1 MVPGEKSFSYS
12 GWYMTSNTGFVSPLP
27 SQGTFIVLN
36 RAKKFLVPGTVVP
49 LDPQNSRLFFDW
61 DLDVWELL
69 NKLEWYRR
77 PFVWEL
83 LRRQGS
89 SSEKTF
95 LLLTRLADFSQ
106 LLAECIEQ
114 RPDLSANPLSVQIQ
128 AALTVEIPPSGST
141 VIYNIES
148 APWNKFGP
156 EHRFFSLPA
165 AALFFFAAE
174 HHLASTTKEKK
185 FILSHPTDEGV
196 IFYQSK
202 LKLKLLWSRGPDRY
216 AVVERDSLLQALLL
230 YKENLETMKES
241 LPRYEPD

>member
-1 MVPGEKSFSYS
+1 MI
-12 GWYMTSNTGFVSPLP
+12 SNTELVSPLP
-27 SQGTFIVLN
+27 SQGTFIILN
-36 RAKKFLVPGTVVP
+36 RAKKFLVPATIVP
-49 LDPQNSRLFFDW
+49 LDAQNSLLFSDW
-61 DLDVWELL
+61 DLEAWEIL

-83 LRRQGS
+83 LRRHGS
-89 SSEKTF
+89 SPEKTF

-106 LLAECIEQ
+106 LLNECIDQ
-114 RPDLSANPLSVQIQ
+114 RPDLAANPLSIQIQ
-128 AALTVEIPPSGST
+128 AALTVEVPPNGST

-156 EHRFFSLPA
+156 KHRFFSLPA

-174 HHLASTTKEKK
+174 HHLATTPKEKK

-196 IFYQSK
+196 VFYQNK
-202 LKLKLLWSRGPDRY
+202 LKLKLLWSHGPDRY

-230 YKENLETMKES
+230 YKNNLEVMQQTVPPYKPE
-241 LPRYEPD
+241 

>member
-1 MVPGEKSFSYS
+1 
-12 GWYMTSNTGFVSPLP
+12 
-27 SQGTFIVLN
+27 
-36 RAKKFLVPGTVVP
+36 
-49 LDPQNSRLFFDW
+49 LDLHNSRLFSDW
-61 DLDVWELL
+61 NLEAWELL

-77 PFVWEL
+77 PFVLEL

-114 RPDLSANPLSVQIQ
+114 RPDLTPNPLSIQIQ
-128 AALTVEIPPSGST
+128 AALTVEIPPNGST

-156 EHRFFSLPA
+156 EYRFFSLPA

-174 HHLASTTKEKK
+174 HHLATTPKEKK
-185 FILSHPTDEGV
+185 FILSHPTDDGI
-196 IFYQSK
+196 IFYQNK
-202 LKLKLLWSRGPDRY
+202 LELNLLWSRGPDRY

-230 YKENLETMKES
+230 YKQNLDEMRQT
-241 LPRYEPD
+241 LHLYEPE

>member
-1 MVPGEKSFSYS
+1 
-12 GWYMTSNTGFVSPLP
+12 
-27 SQGTFIVLN
+27 
-36 RAKKFLVPGTVVP
+36 
-49 LDPQNSRLFFDW
+49 
-61 DLDVWELL
+61 L

-114 RPDLSANPLSVQIQ
+114 RPELSANPLSMQIQ
-128 AALTVEIPPSGST
+128 AALTVEIPPNGST

-174 HHLASTTKEKK
+174 HHLATTPREKK
-185 FILSHPTDEGV
+185 FILSHPTEDGI
-196 IFYQSK
+196 IFYQNK
-202 LKLKLLWSRGPDRY
+202 LELKLLWSRGPDRY
-216 AVVERDSLLQALLL
+216 AVVERDSLLKALLL
-230 YKENLETMKES
+230 YKENLEVMQQT
-241 LPRYEPD
+241 LPRYGPE

>member
-1 MVPGEKSFSYS
+1 
-12 GWYMTSNTGFVSPLP
+12 MTSSTSLVSPLP
-27 SQGTFIVLN
+27 AQGTFVILN
-36 RAKKFLVPGTVVP
+36 RAKKFLVPATIVP
-49 LDPQNSRLFFDW
+49 LDLHNSRLFSDW
-61 DLDVWELL
+61 NLEAWELL

-77 PFVWEL
+77 PFVLEL

-114 RPDLSANPLSVQIQ
+114 RPDLTANPLSIQVQ
-128 AALTVEIPPSGST
+128 AALTVEIPPNGST

-156 EHRFFSLPA
+156 EYRFFSLPA

-174 HHLASTTKEKK
+174 HHLATTPKEKK
-185 FILSHPTDEGV
+185 FILSHPTDDGI
-196 IFYQSK
+196 IFYQNK
-202 LKLKLLWSRGPDRY
+202 LELNLLWSRGSDRY

-230 YKENLETMKES
+230 YKQNLDEMRQA
-241 LPRYEPD
+241 LPLYEPE

>member
-1 MVPGEKSFSYS
+1 
-12 GWYMTSNTGFVSPLP
+12 MTSNTKLISPLP
-27 SQGTFIVLN
+27 SQGTLVVLN
-36 RAKKFLVPGTVVP
+36 RAKKFLVPGTIVL
-49 LDPQNSRLFFDW
+49 LDPQNSRLFSDW
-61 DLDVWELL
+61 DLDAWELL

-89 SSEKTF
+89 SFEKTF

-114 RPDLSANPLSVQIQ
+114 RPDLSANPLSMQIQ
-128 AALTVEIPPSGST
+128 AALTVEIPPNGST

-174 HHLASTTKEKK
+174 HHLATTPREKK
-185 FILSHPTDEGV
+185 FILSHPTDAGV
-196 IFYQSK
+196 IFYQNK
-202 LKLKLLWSRGPDRY
+202 LELKLLWSRGPDRY

-230 YKENLETMKES
+230 YKENLETMQQT
-241 LPRYEPD
+241 LPPYKPEI

>member
-1 MVPGEKSFSYS
+1 
-12 GWYMTSNTGFVSPLP
+12 MTSSTRLVSPLP
-27 SQGTFIVLN
+27 TQGTFVLLN
-36 RAKKFLVPGTVVP
+36 REKKSLVPGTIVP
-49 LDPQNSRLFFDW
+49 LDLQNSRLFSDW
-61 DLDVWELL
+61 DLEAWELL
-69 NKLEWYRR
+69 HKLEWYRR

-83 LRRQGS
+83 LRRHES

-114 RPDLSANPLSVQIQ
+114 RPDLSANPLSIHIQ
-128 AALTVEIPPSGST
+128 AALTVEIPPNGST

-174 HHLASTTKEKK
+174 HHLATTPKEKK
-185 FILSHPTDEGV
+185 FILSHPTDDGV
-196 IFYQSK
+196 IFYQNK
-202 LKLKLLWSRGPDRY
+202 LELKLFWSRGPDRY

-230 YKENLETMKES
+230 YKENLEIMKQS

>member
-1 MVPGEKSFSYS
+1 
-12 GWYMTSNTGFVSPLP
+12 MTSNTKLVSPLP
-27 SQGTFIVLN
+27 SQRTFVVLN
-36 RAKKFLVPGTVVP
+36 RAKKFLVPGTIVP
-49 LDPQNSRLFFDW
+49 LDPQNSRLFSDW
-61 DLDVWELL
+61 DLEAWEIL

-95 LLLTRLADFSQ
+95 LLLTRLADFSR

-114 RPDLSANPLSVQIQ
+114 RPDLTPNPLSIQIQ
-128 AALTVEIPPSGST
+128 AALTVEIPANGST

-156 EHRFFSLPA
+156 QYRFFSLPA

-174 HHLASTTKEKK
+174 HHLATTPKEKK

-196 IFYQSK
+196 IFYQNK
-202 LKLKLLWSRGPDRY
+202 LELKLLWSRGPDRY
-216 AVVERDSLLQALLL
+216 AVVERDSLLQALLS
-230 YKENLETMKES
+230 YKNNLDEMRRALPLHES
-241 LPRYEPD
+241 E

>member
-1 MVPGEKSFSYS
+1 
-12 GWYMTSNTGFVSPLP
+12 MTSNTKLISPLP
-27 SQGTFIVLN
+27 SQGTLVVLN
-36 RAKKFLVPGTVVP
+36 RAKKFLVPGTIVP
-49 LDPQNSRLFFDW
+49 LDPQNSRLFSDW
-61 DLDVWELL
+61 DLEAWEIL

-95 LLLTRLADFSQ
+95 LLLTRLADFSH

-114 RPDLSANPLSVQIQ
+114 RPDLSANPLSIQVQ
-128 AALTVEIPPSGST
+128 AALTVEIPPNGST

-156 EHRFFSLPA
+156 EHRFLSLPA
-165 AALFFFAAE
+165 AALLFFAAE
-174 HHLASTTKEKK
+174 HHLATTPNEKK
-185 FILSHPTDEGV
+185 FILSHPTDDGV
-196 IFYQSK
+196 IFYQNK

-230 YKENLETMKES
+230 YKKNLETMQQT
-241 LPRYEPD
+241 LPPYKPD